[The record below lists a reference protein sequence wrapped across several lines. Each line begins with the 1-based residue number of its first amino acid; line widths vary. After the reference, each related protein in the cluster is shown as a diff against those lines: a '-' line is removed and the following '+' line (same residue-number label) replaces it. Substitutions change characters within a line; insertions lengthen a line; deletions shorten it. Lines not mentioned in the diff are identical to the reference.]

1 MCIHCNHS
9 AENNDLQYHQDIAE
23 EKTRLLMTFDGGAS
37 SSRNRQACSRALH
50 VSHNVLFRNKLL
62 RRNFHLT
69 FSVGMKIKL
78 VHQGGESSGVK
89 YINER

>member
-1 MCIHCNHS
+1 MGRTS
-9 AENNDLQYHQDIAE
+9 P
-23 EKTRLLMTFDGGAS
+23 
-37 SSRNRQACSRALH
+37 RNQQVCSRALH

-78 VHQGGESSGVK
+78 VHEGGGPPGVK
-89 YINER
+89 YNREIDYYLTRLNDDLQFIIKVHG